1 MKNWSKLL
9 LARLLSR
16 NLPSQNRVFSE
27 KRPLT
32 REFGKEMPFGEGE
45 EGECLLVLTGR
56 LVSGWF
62 HSEEFG

>member
-1 MKNWSKLL
+1 MLN
-9 LARLLSR
+9 R